1 MEKIMSK
8 PEWGIKRLCPS
19 CGIKYYDFNKETIK
33 CPKCEFEF
41 DPDLLL
47 KSRKGRGVSSKVE
60 EEGVTSNEK
69 EENETLQENIATLDN
84 DQEMLEIDESDAT
97 SEIDNDDMEVNLND
111 SIEGDEINIIEEDDD
126 KDDNFSLE
134 IEENKDDN
142 DDK

>member
-84 DQEMLEIDESDAT
+84 DQEMLEIVESDAA

>member
-69 EENETLQENIATLDN
+69 VIYSQH
-84 DQEMLEIDESDAT
+84 
-97 SEIDNDDMEVNLND
+97 
-111 SIEGDEINIIEEDDD
+111 II
-126 KDDNFSLE
+126 KNFLCISG
-134 IEENKDDN
+134 K
-142 DDK
+142 

>member
-1 MEKIMSK
+1 MSK

-60 EEGVTSNEK
+60 EDGVTSSEK
-69 EENETLQENIATLDN
+69 EENETLDENIATLDN
-84 DQEMLEIDESDAT
+84 DQEMLEIDESDVT
-97 SEIDNDDMEVNLND
+97 SQIDNENVEVNLND
-111 SIEGDEINIIEEDDD
+111 SIDGDEINIIEEDDD

-134 IEENKDDN
+134 IEENKNDN